1 MLKTRLLRIS
11 TKFVQLGFIKT
22 CRVNKSSYGRQLRIY
37 EFTQK
42 CAIYTKLFV
51 DFLT

>member
-1 MLKTRLLRIS
+1 MLKTRLLWIS
-11 TKFVQLGFIKT
+11 TKFVQLGFIET
-22 CRVNKSSYGRQLRIY
+22 CRVNKSSYERQLRIY

-42 CAIYTKLFV
+42 YAIYRNLFV